1 MHTLRVLDENRVEE
15 CAVAVIERALLDTQH
30 AFDSVAADYGR
41 SNSDNPILCA
51 MRQRVLAEVGRR
63 VIRGS
68 RILDLGCGPGVDD
81 ESLAR
86 EGYHVTA
93 IDWSAQMVEEARMRM
108 AAAGLSDRVA
118 VEHLGIHQLEQLPDR
133 GGFDAALSNF
143 GPLNC
148 VPDLASATVAISS
161 RLRPGGVLIAS
172 VIGRICPWELA
183 LYFGRRN
190 WNRARIR
197 FAADPVRV
205 PLNGQ
210 TVWMR
215 YYTPAEFE
223 RSFAAAGL
231 VRVELRGLGVFG
243 PPPYLEAFARRHA
256 FITDVLMRV
265 DDVAGRWPLFRT
277 WGDHFLIV
285 LKKL

>member
-1 MHTLRVLDENRVEE
+1 M
-15 CAVAVIERALLDTQH
+15 AVTERALVDTQH

-41 SNSDNPILCA
+41 SNSENPILCA
-51 MRQRVLAEVGRR
+51 MRTRVLAEVCRR
-63 VIRGS
+63 VMRGG

-86 EGYHVTA
+86 EGYRLTA
-93 IDWSAQMVEEARMRM
+93 IDWSPHMVEEARTRM

-118 VEHLGIHQLEQLPDR
+118 VKHLGIHQLERLPSDV
-133 GGFDAALSNF
+133 FDGAFSNF

-148 VPDLASATVAISS
+148 VPDLAAAAIAIAS
-161 RLRPGGVLIAS
+161 RLRSGGVLIAS

-183 LYFGRRN
+183 LYMARGN

-223 RSFAAAGL
+223 RVFAAAGF
-231 VRVELRGLGVFG
+231 VRVELRGLGVLA
-243 PPPYLEAFARRHA
+243 PPPYLEAFAKRHPLVTGA
-256 FITDVLMRV
+256 LTRA
-265 DDVAGRWPLFRT
+265 DDLVGRWPPFRT

-285 LKKL
+285 MKKA

>member
-1 MHTLRVLDENRVEE
+1 M
-15 CAVAVIERALLDTQH
+15 AVTGRALVDTQH

-41 SNSDNPILCA
+41 SNNENPILCA
-51 MRQRVLAEVGRR
+51 MRTRVLAEVGRR
-63 VIRGS
+63 VIRRG

-86 EGYHVTA
+86 EGYRVTA
-93 IDWSAQMVEEARMRM
+93 IDWSPHMVEEARARM
-108 AAAGLSDRVA
+108 AMAGLNDRVA
-118 VEHLGIHQLEQLPDR
+118 VEHLGIHQLERLPSDV
-133 GGFDAALSNF
+133 FDAALSNF

-148 VPDLASATVAISS
+148 VPDLATAAIEIAS
-161 RLRPGGVLIAS
+161 RLRSGGVLIAS

-183 LYFGRRN
+183 LYGARGN

-223 RSFAAAGL
+223 RVFAAAGF

-243 PPPYLEAFARRHA
+243 PPPYLEAFARRHPRVVG
-256 FITDVLMRV
+256 VLTRV
-265 DDVAGRWPLFRT
+265 DEFVGGWPLFRS

-285 LKKL
+285 LKKA